1 MTKNIAGIAVPDSQL
16 AKDAA
21 DVLHDYGNALL
32 WNHSHRVFLFG
43 SLFNRQEKLTY
54 DPELLYVS
62 ALFHDLGLTSH
73 YRSPDK
79 RFEVDGANVARSFL
93 EHHGISKESTQL
105 VWDAIALH
113 TNRGVA
119 EYKEPV
125 VALLYRGVVF
135 DVIGDHFA
143 DLSEETRSQVVS
155 AFPREDFNQ
164 QILQAFLDGFGHK
177 PETTYGTINADICE
191 RYIPGYTSPNLCDII
206 LQSPWNE

>member
-21 DVLHDYGNALL
+21 DVLHEYGSPLL
-32 WNHSHRVFLFG
+32 WNHSHPAFVFG
-43 SLFNRQEKLTY
+43 SLFGRQENVVY

-79 RFEVDGANVARSFL
+79 RFEVDSANVARSFL
-93 EHHGISKESTQL
+93 EQYGISHEATQL

-135 DVIGDHFA
+135 DVIGDHFT

-191 RYIPGYTSPNLCDII
+191 RYIPGYTNPNLCDII